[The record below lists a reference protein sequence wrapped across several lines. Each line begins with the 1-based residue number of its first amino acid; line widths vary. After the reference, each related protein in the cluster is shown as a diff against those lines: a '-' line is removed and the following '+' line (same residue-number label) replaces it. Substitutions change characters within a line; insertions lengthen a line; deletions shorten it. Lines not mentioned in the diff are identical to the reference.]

1 MKRNCIVRFL
11 RLIHHAVKSGLTA
24 VNVVC
29 LTVDFKI
36 VCFAVQRKFCVLDSI
51 SRTADES
58 AEVAGMTGISF
69 HIVIAEQH
77 INARFLLNQRYH
89 CRAIVR
95 YRKFDILIRNGIKKY
110 LFSVFVK
117 TK

>member
-58 AEVAGMTGISF
+58 AEVSGMAGIAF
-69 HIVIAEQH
+69 RIVIAEQH
-77 INARFLLNQRYH
+77 INAGLLFNQRYH
-89 CRAIVR
+89 RCAVVG
-95 YRKFDILIRNGIKKY
+95 Y
-110 LFSVFVK
+110 
-117 TK
+117 